1 VALARAR
8 EHAIIRRVCE
18 WRGGDVATTSPYLGR
33 PVERLED
40 AELLTGRARFVD
52 DLAAPIGTLHAA
64 ILRSPYA
71 HAAIRAVD
79 ASPALALDG
88 VECVLTGTDVAAWS
102 RPFTVGVKAPMRH
115 WALAVDRARY
125 VGEPVAVVVA
135 RDRYLAEDALELI
148 EVDWQPL
155 DAAVDPEAAAGPGA
169 PVLHEAVGGNVVSDR
184 QFRYGEP
191 ERAFAEAERVV
202 ELTVRYPRSLVT
214 PIECFGV
221 VAEYD
226 PFAGAYDL
234 ITHFQGPFA
243 LHPVMA
249 LALQVPGPKLRLRT
263 PPHSGGSY
271 GVKQGVAA
279 YAVLIALA
287 ARKAGRPVKWIE
299 DRLEHLCAAGSAT
312 SRLTRIRAAVD
323 ADGTI
328 RALDYDN
335 LEDCG
340 AYLKAPEPAT
350 LYRMHGSL
358 TGAYRVPHLAVRNRI
373 VLTNKTPTGLNRG
386 FGGPQMYFALERLVH
401 TVADD
406 LGLDRLEVIRRNLVP
421 ASAMP
426 YRAAAGALYDSGDY
440 RASVEQAVGEGGLA
454 ELEER
459 RERARAE
466 GWLYGIGFAAVVEP
480 SVSNMGYITTV
491 LTPEER
497 ERAGP
502 KGGAL
507 AVATVTLDPL
517 GGVSVR
523 VGSTPQGQGH
533 RTVLAQ
539 VVADVFGVTPG
550 EVTVDTELDTGRD
563 AWSIAAGNY
572 SCRFAPAVAGTA
584 HRAAM
589 RLRERL
595 ARIAAARLNVPADDI
610 RFAGG
615 QVFAAGNPDNALAF
629 RRLAGESHWSP
640 GGLPEDVE
648 PALRVTEHWTPPELE
663 PPDAADR
670 INGSLAYGF
679 LFDIAAVEIDR
690 DTGQVRIDRYVT
702 AHDAGRL
709 LNPALADGQ
718 VRGGFANA
726 LGAALFEELRYAPD
740 GQFLSGTFAD
750 YLVPTAGEVPEP
762 VILHRETPS
771 PFTPL
776 GAKGIG
782 EGNTMS
788 TPACIANAVADALGR
803 RDVRLPLTPARIAAM
818 LDEGAAP

>member
-1 VALARAR
+1 MVTA
-8 EHAIIRRVCE
+8 
-18 WRGGDVATTSPYLGR
+18 GTATSYLGR
-33 PVERLED
+33 SVERLED

-52 DLAAPIGTLHAA
+52 DLPVPAGTLHAA
-64 ILRSPYA
+64 ILRSPHA
-71 HAAIRAVD
+71 HARIGAIRTD
-79 ASPALALDG
+79 AALALDG
-88 VECVLTGTDVAAWS
+88 VACVLTAADVVAWS
-102 RPFTVGVKAPMRH
+102 RPFTVGVKAAMEHR
-115 WALAVDRARY
+115 ALAVDRARY

-135 RDRYLAEDALELI
+135 RDRYVAEDAVELI
-148 EVDWQPL
+148 EVDWEPL
-155 DAAVDPEAAAGPGA
+155 DAVVDPEAAADEGA

-184 QFRYGEP
+184 CFRYGAP
-191 ERAFAEAERVV
+191 ERAFAEAPHVV

-221 VAEYD
+221 VAEHD
-226 PFAGAYDL
+226 PFAGAYDVT
-234 ITHFQGPFA
+234 THFQGPFA

-249 LALQVPGPKLRLRT
+249 LALGVPGPKLRLRT
-263 PPHSGGSY
+263 PPYSGGSY

-287 ARKAGRPVKWIE
+287 ARKAGRPVKWVE

-312 SRLTRIRAAVD
+312 NRVTRIRAAVA

-328 RALDYDN
+328 GALDYDN

-350 LYRMHGSL
+350 LYRMHGTL

-401 TVADD
+401 TIADD
-406 LGLDRLEVIRRNLVP
+406 LGLDRLDVIRRNLVP
-421 ASAMP
+421 AEAMP

-440 RASVEQAVGEGGLA
+440 GASVDQAVEEGGLA
-454 ELEER
+454 ELLAR
-459 RERARAE
+459 RAWARAE
-466 GWLYGIGFAAVVEP
+466 GRLYGIGFAAVVEP

-507 AVATVTLDPL
+507 AVATVALDPL
-517 GGVSVR
+517 GGVLVK

-539 VVADVFGVTPG
+539 VVADCFGLGPDDITVNT
-550 EVTVDTELDTGRD
+550 EVDTGRD

-584 HRAAM
+584 HRAAVQ
-589 RLRERL
+589 LRERL
-595 ARIAAARLNVPADDI
+595 ARIAAARLNVPAEEV
-610 RFAGG
+610 RFEGG
-615 QVFAAGNPDNALAF
+615 QVFAAANPENAIAF
-629 RRLAGESHWSP
+629 RRLAGESHWAP
-640 GGLPEDVE
+640 GGLPEGAE
-648 PALRVTEHWTPPELE
+648 PALAVTEHWTPPELE
-663 PPDAADR
+663 PPDAEDR

-679 LFDIAAVEIDR
+679 VFDIAAVEIDR

-740 GQFLSGTFAD
+740 GQFQSGTFAD

-782 EGNTMS
+782 EGNSMS

-803 RDVRLPLTPARIAAM
+803 RDVRLPLTPDRIAAM
-818 LDEGAAP
+818 LKEGGAP